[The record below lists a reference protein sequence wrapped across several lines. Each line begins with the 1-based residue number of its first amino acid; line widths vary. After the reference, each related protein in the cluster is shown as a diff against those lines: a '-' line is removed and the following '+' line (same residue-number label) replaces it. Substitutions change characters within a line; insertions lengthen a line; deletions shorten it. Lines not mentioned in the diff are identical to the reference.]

1 MFRTLLLMAAGAGV
15 LGAQTPVGGPS
26 LGFVFDAHGQTL
38 RPVLGTA
45 GASLLGDPLNASAPL
60 SRASISLRQNVAIG
74 NDGGWKAF
82 SLTPTGPSASGLGP
96 VVLPDGLA
104 AGARLAVSENGTAA
118 AFYDAD
124 NSVLSVVT
132 GITSSSMAASSV
144 SLAALP
150 GAITSLAVSDDGA
163 LLLSASVAD
172 GGESLVWIGQ
182 DGSMRQL
189 ASLQASASIVLWN
202 KGANALVVDR
212 AANQV
217 WKIQDPGNNA
227 ALTLLASDADGV
239 NGPTGASLTS
249 DGKRLWIANAG
260 ARNVLGIDTATRE
273 TVALNC
279 AFDLTA
285 VAPMAD
291 GQSFRLNELDN
302 GPLWILDSAPGTDPR
317 VVFVPALQSVT
328 ATAEE
333 AQ

>member
-26 LGFVFDAHGQTL
+26 LGFVFDAPGQAL

-45 GASLLGDPLNASAPL
+45 GASILGDPLTASTPL
-60 SRASISLRQNVAIG
+60 SRAAISLRQNMAIA
-74 NDGGWKAF
+74 NDGGWKAL
-82 SLTPTGPSASGLGP
+82 SLTPAGPNASGLAP
-96 VVLPDGLA
+96 VVLPDGPSA
-104 AGARLAVSENGTAA
+104 SARLAVSENGAAA

-124 NSVLSVVT
+124 NKALSVVT
-132 GITSSSMAASSV
+132 GITSPSMAANSV
-144 SLAALP
+144 SLDALP

-172 GGESLVWIGQ
+172 GGESLLWIGQ

-212 AANQV
+212 AANQI

-227 ALTLLASDADGV
+227 ALTLLASGADGV
-239 NGPTGASLTS
+239 TSPTGAALTA

-328 ATAEE
+328 ATAED